1 MPIPEPQVNP
11 VKLAA
16 LRPTQITVGL
26 REVKEKRR
34 QWREHEV
41 RDGPQFLGRHM
52 IPVVMGPKQRCY
64 VIDHHHLARALI
76 DEGVE
81 DILVQVLADLSGLA
95 KDAFW
100 VFLDHR
106 GWCYPYSADGRRVDF
121 ADIPKSVAEMVDD
134 PWRSLAGE
142 LRRAGGYAKDPT
154 PFAEFLWADFLRRRI
169 RPKLVEQDFPA
180 ALTEALELAK
190 TKDAAYLP
198 GWCGPDPI
206 G

>member
-1 MPIPEPQVNP
+1 MSSREPLINP
-11 VKLAA
+11 VKLTE
-16 LRPTQITVGL
+16 LRPTQITVGF
-26 REVKEKRR
+26 REVREKRR
-34 QWREHEV
+34 QWRQHV
-41 RDGPQFLGRHM
+41 DSDGPEFLGRHM
-52 IPVVMGPKQRCY
+52 IPVVMGPKGRHY
-64 VIDHHHLARALI
+64 AVDHHHLARALM

-81 DILVQVLADLSGLA
+81 SVLVNVLADLSGLT

-106 GWCYPYSADGRRVDF
+106 AWCYPYDTDGKRVDF
-121 ADIPKSVAEMVDD
+121 SEIPKSVGDMADD

-169 RPKLVEQDFPA
+169 KPRLLEHDFPS

-190 TKDAAYLP
+190 DKDAGYLP